1 MSAAFRR
8 VFGKFRSKP
17 NTQLTPSK
25 LVVGLGN
32 PGTGYS
38 ANRHNVGFMA
48 VAHLA
53 KSCGMHFDKKKG
65 DARIAEGTIAD
76 TPVVLARPQT
86 FMNASGRSVS
96 ALLRAFGLTAEDLIV
111 VHDDLDLPTGRIR
124 IRKGGS
130 SGGHKGIQSIIDS
143 IGSADFSRIR
153 VGIGRPPS
161 AEARAEHEKA
171 VVGYVLSDFDRDERL
186 IMDQV
191 IPKVAEAVTCL
202 LAEGIVAAMNTFNR
216 QQPEKASSSDPK

>member
-1 MSAAFRR
+1 MSAAFRH
-8 VFGKFRSKP
+8 VFGKFRSKTST
-17 NTQLTPSK
+17 NLVPSK

-53 KSCGMHFDKKKG
+53 KSHGMHFDRKKG
-65 DARIAEGTIAD
+65 DARIAEGTIAE

-96 ALLRAFGLTAEDLIV
+96 ALLRAFDLTVDDLIV

-124 IRKGGS
+124 IRSGGS
-130 SGGHKGIQSIIDS
+130 SAGHKGIQSIIES
-143 IGSADFSRIR
+143 IGSGDFSRIR
-153 VGIGRPPS
+153 VGIGRPAS
-161 AEARAEHEKA
+161 AEARAEHERA

-186 IMDQV
+186 VMDQV
-191 IPKVAEAVTCL
+191 IPRVAEAITCL
-202 LAEGIVAAMNTFNR
+202 LAEGIVVAMNTFNR
-216 QQPEKASSSDPK
+216 QQTEKAAPSDSE